1 LLSWAGWKWW
11 EVRRSRRAL
20 AEIEE
25 EIDNGRHG
33 TAARKLIALLARQPD
48 SDEALY
54 LLGTCEMARGR
65 TEAAD
70 TAWARVPPDSPFAP
84 RAILGR
90 MQLQMERGRLADAE
104 QIIRDALD
112 DPRIDRSSLPI
123 LLGPVYSQQGRLEET
138 LRLVEARWEALNQ
151 AGEGAS
157 EKAINLVRA

>member
-1 LLSWAGWKWW
+1 MTEPTSRRPRPGSPGGTRVSQSARRWGLLLLLAVVAGGLLSWAGWKWW

-90 MQLQMERGRLADAE
+90 MQLQMERGRLAD
-104 QIIRDALD
+104 
-112 DPRIDRSSLPI
+112 
-123 LLGPVYSQQGRLEET
+123 
-138 LRLVEARWEALNQ
+138 
-151 AGEGAS
+151 
-157 EKAINLVRA
+157 